1 MGETLAKPR
10 AAVKSLLQD
19 RRIRLKRR
27 LDYLEG
33 TWRELLSWPLGFLVL
48 AALGWALLFI
58 RLEDER
64 RDIERFA
71 MKESATLAQAY
82 ADHLARTIEAIDQVA
97 LYVRFAWNVSGNK
110 LSLEHMRSQ
119 GLFPASELV
128 LVTLIDREG
137 RPWSSTQPIER
148 NINLADRPHFKV
160 HTGRREDMLYI
171 SEPLIGRLSGKPVI
185 QFSRKLTD
193 RNGEFA
199 GAVVVSVSPE
209 YLALS
214 FEAGPLTVNDMLAAV
229 GHDGTIRVSRIG
241 KAVESPNFH
250 VLRQMPA
257 VSTSA
262 GGTRLAADWFTDNRS
277 RFLSWNAVPG
287 NPGMFAVVGRD
298 EHDQLMLYQE
308 GRAASLRLAT
318 LATLIAAVITAY
330 ATFSAA
336 KLAHARHHAR
346 TVSDAYRLAT
356 ETANDA
362 FYILDAI
369 HDDDGNV
376 VDFETVD
383 CNERGAELV
392 GRKREDLMGQRV
404 SVMYQPRHF
413 QGAMNTF
420 LRAMQEGVY
429 EDDYEVPPGSMIRVK
444 WAHRRLVRSG
454 ESLAVTVRDI
464 TQTKLHIDELERRGH
479 EDALTSLHNRHWLHS
494 FLPQALEESGRSG
507 DHMALLY
514 IDIDGFKAVNDTMGH
529 AAGDELLRIAAT
541 RLKSIIRPQDKAV
554 RLGGDEFLIVMERI
568 KHDSEPA
575 QVAHRVVELF
585 SEKFKL
591 TQGVHSVGVSVGVS
605 LFPKDGTEAKA
616 LLQNAD
622 VAMYSA
628 KQSGKGHYRF
638 YDPAFYD
645 DLRGR
650 LRIERMLRE
659 AVEGDQFVIHYQP
672 RVDIDSGRV
681 CGLEA
686 LIRWN
691 HPEEGLVEP
700 LRFIHIAEETGLI
713 HSLGRQ
719 AMEKVCAQIASWESS
734 NQKCVPVSINVSP
747 RQFQEGSVRRVLEA
761 CLIRHHVEPGM
772 VEIEVTENSMMGET
786 DDISQQ
792 MDALQTL
799 GVKLLVDDF
808 GTGYSSLS
816 QLQRLDM
823 DGLKIDRAFT
833 SELGRSRE
841 GEILFTAIV
850 TMAHA
855 LGMRVVAEGVET
867 VEQAKILKRLG
878 CDEIQ
883 GFYVSRPVPASEVPP
898 LIARRI
904 LLAA

>member
-1 MGETLAKPR
+1 LAKHLPE
-10 AAVKSLLQD
+10 VKSLLRD
-19 RRIRLKRR
+19 KRSRLRRR
-27 LDYLEG
+27 LGYLEG

-48 AALGWALLFI
+48 ALLGWALLFI

-64 RDIERFA
+64 QDIERFV

-82 ADHLARTIEAIDQVA
+82 ADHLARSIEAIDQVA
-97 LYVRFAWNVSGNK
+97 LYVKFAWNASGKN
-110 LSLEHMRSQ
+110 LSLERMRGE
-119 GLFPASELV
+119 GLFPANELV
-128 LVTLIDREG
+128 LVTVVDKDG
-137 RPWSSTQPIER
+137 RPWSSTQPVER
-148 NINLADRPHFKV
+148 NINVADRPHFRIHEERK
-160 HTGRREDMLYI
+160 EDFLYI
-171 SEPLIGRLSGKPVI
+171 SEPLVGRLSGKTVI

-193 RNGEFA
+193 ASGNFA
-199 GAVVVSVSPE
+199 GVVVVSVSPE
-209 YLALS
+209 YFALS
-214 FEAGPLTVNDMLAAV
+214 FEAGPLTLNDMLAAV
-229 GHDGTIRVSRIG
+229 GQEGRIRVSRIG
-241 KAVESPNFH
+241 KAVESPEFH
-250 VLRQMPA
+250 VLRQVPA
-257 VSTSA
+257 TQTPA
-262 GGTRLAADWFTDNRS
+262 GVMKLGGDWFTDSRA

-287 NPGMFAVVGRD
+287 HPTMLALVGRD
-298 EHDQLMLYQE
+298 ENDQLAPYFE
-308 GRAASLRLAT
+308 GRAASLRLAI
-318 LATLIAAVITAY
+318 LATLIAAAITAY

-346 TVSDAYRLAT
+346 TINDAYRLAT
-356 ETANDA
+356 EAATDA
-362 FYILDAI
+362 FYILDAV

-383 CNERGAELV
+383 CNERGGELV
-392 GRKREDLMGQRV
+392 GLKRADLLGMRM
-404 SVMYQPRHF
+404 SRLYRPETF
-413 QGAMNTF
+413 KAAMVIF
-420 LRAMQEGVY
+420 LRALEEGVV
-429 EDDYEVPPGSMIRVK
+429 EDDYEIPEGSVIRAK

-454 ESLAVTVRDI
+454 TSLAVTVRDI

-479 EDALTSLHNRHWLHS
+479 EDALTTLHNRHWLHG
-494 FLPQALEESGRSG
+494 FLPHALAESGRNNNL
-507 DHMALLY
+507 MALLY

-554 RLGGDEFLIVMERI
+554 RLGGDEFLIVMEHI
-568 KHDSEPA
+568 KQENEPA
-575 QVAHRVVELF
+575 QVAQRVVELF

-605 LFPKDGTEAKA
+605 LFPRDGTDAKI

-628 KQSGKGHYRF
+628 KQSGKGQYRF

-659 AVEGDQFVIHYQP
+659 AVDADQFVIYYQP

-686 LIRWN
+686 LVRWN

-719 AMEKVCAQIASWESS
+719 AMEKVCAQIAAWSIA
-734 NQKCVPVSINVSP
+734 NQRCVPVSINVSP
-747 RQFQEGSVRRVLEA
+747 RQFQEGNVKRVLES
-761 CLIRHHVEPGM
+761 CLNRHHVAPGM

-786 DDISQQ
+786 EDISQE

-833 SELGRSRE
+833 SELGRSKE

-867 VEQAKILKRLG
+867 LEQATILKRLH

-883 GFYVSRPVPASEVPP
+883 GFYVSRPVPANEVH
-898 LIARRI
+898 LLMEREIR
-904 LLAA
+904 LAA